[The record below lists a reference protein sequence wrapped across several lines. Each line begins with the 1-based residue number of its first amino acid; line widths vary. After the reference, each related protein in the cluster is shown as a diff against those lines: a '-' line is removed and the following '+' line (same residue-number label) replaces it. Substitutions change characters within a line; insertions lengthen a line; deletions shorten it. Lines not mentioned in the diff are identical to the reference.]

1 MGEPVVLLTYVLVY
15 GTIGAYTLLITR
27 RARRR

>member
-1 MGEPVVLLTYVLVY
+1 MGEPVVLLTYVIVY
-15 GTIGAYTLLITR
+15 GTIGMYAIFLMR